1 MNEYFSVPGNIQE
14 VDLTIHTDSY
24 CGGYD
29 VYLELIQGRTTCQTS
44 AKRNFDSGAK
54 LSWTG
59 SQLGSCV
66 DTLFDSNSDEI
77 NFKIRSTGGDDFC
90 PNSLSITLK
99 DAKTYENRGM
109 DDKVDNR
116 IGSELRTAK
125 RKLGKT
131 LILFRSRATSI
142 LGECAMCESEVLL
155 SSSYV
160 VNLMIF

>member
-1 MNEYFSVPGNIQE
+1 M
-14 VDLTIHTDSY
+14 DLTIHTDSY

-29 VYLELIQGRTTCQTS
+29 VYLELIQGRTDCQTS
-44 AKRNFDSGAK
+44 TKRNFDSGAK

-66 DTLFDSNSDEI
+66 DILFDNNSDEI

-90 PNSLSITLK
+90 PNSLTITLK

-125 RKLGKT
+125 RKFGKT
-131 LILFRSRATSI
+131 LIFFRFLFLKKVRLTQT
-142 LGECAMCESEVLL
+142 LTFEC
-155 SSSYV
+155 
-160 VNLMIF
+160 IFL

>member
-29 VYLELIQGRTTCQTS
+29 VYLELIQERTNCQTLT
-44 AKRNFDSGAK
+44 KTNFNPGAK

-59 SQLGSCV
+59 SELGSCV
-66 DTLFDSNSDEI
+66 DRLFDSDSEEI

-90 PNSLSITLK
+90 PNSFTITLK
-99 DAKTYENRGM
+99 DSKTYENRGM

-125 RKLGKT
+125 RKFGKT
-131 LILFRSRATSI
+131 LIFFRFLKSKINTDF
-142 LGECAMCESEVLL
+142 
-155 SSSYV
+155 
-160 VNLMIF
+160 NF